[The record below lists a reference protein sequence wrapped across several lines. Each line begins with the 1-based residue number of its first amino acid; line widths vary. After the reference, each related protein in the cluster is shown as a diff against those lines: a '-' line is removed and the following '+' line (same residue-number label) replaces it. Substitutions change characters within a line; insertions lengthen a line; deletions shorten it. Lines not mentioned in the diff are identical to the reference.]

1 MTKKLALGTA
11 LVLSAGMLGA
21 GTALAGPEKVD
32 YPKNYQSTYTK
43 IDQIDRY
50 DTKTVRILYIN
61 SIALA
66 AEPGKPLPFGSV
78 LLLEQRPAQLGP
90 DGNPRLDAQGR
101 FIPGDQIQMVAVQ
114 EKRAGWAAEVDEKIR
129 NTNWEYAVFDING
142 VRRTASTQACM
153 TCHKPRAGD
162 DFTFV
167 VVPAIREFK
176 AKK

>member
-1 MTKKLALGTA
+1 MIGKFALGATLTVGA
-11 LVLSAGMLGA
+11 LAIGA
-21 GTALAGPEKVD
+21 GTTIAGPEKVD

-50 DTKTVRILYIN
+50 DNKTVRILYIN

-78 LLLEQRPAQLGP
+78 LLLEVRGAQLGP
-90 DGNPRLDAQGR
+90 DGNPRLDGEGR
-101 FIPGDQIQMVAVQ
+101 FIPDSTIQSVNVQ
-114 EKRAGWAAEVDEKIR
+114 EKRQGWSAEVDEKIR
-129 NTNWEYAVFDING
+129 NPNWEYAIFDING
-142 VRRTASTQACM
+142 QRRTASTQACM
-153 TCHKPRAGD
+153 TCHKPRAAD

-167 VVPAIREFK
+167 VAPAIRELK